1 VITASITIPDTP
13 WPALAGGL
21 FLVGMAV
28 LVWSYRRVANRSAAY
43 KIAWGLKLLAMV
55 ILLLCLMEPLW
66 LGKIA
71 KTGENYFLILA
82 DNSASMNVQ
91 EHDHAKNRGQL
102 VRDTVTAKDA
112 KWLSVLNE
120 HFQVRQY
127 VFDDRVRRTQE
138 FAELDYQGRA
148 SLLQSSLQVIAQRYQ
163 DRPLAGILLL
173 SDGNATDLQSQS
185 DGRSGLPPVY
195 PVLVGGDGSTK
206 DLALA
211 NVTVKETSFEAA
223 PVTIQTQVTAA
234 GYAGKTI
241 KLDLLDDADQVVQSQ
256 SQRIDQERQQHTFR
270 FRLRPA
276 KPGIMMCRLQVSQQ
290 DAGVEGAPEATQANN
305 SRAVVV
311 NRNDKPYRILYV
323 AGRPNWEY
331 KFLQR
336 ALSED
341 EQIQLVG
348 LLRVARREPKYD
360 WRGRRGE
367 TSNPLY
373 RGFDKQDEED
383 TEPYDQPVLIRLNTR
398 DEKEL
403 LDGFPKTAESLFEYH
418 ALVLDDVD
426 ASFFTHDQ
434 MNLIRRFVAERGGGF
449 LMLGGKESFRQ
460 GKFDRTP
467 IAPILP
473 VYVSGRAAV
482 GSSLGS
488 IRFDL
493 TREGW
498 LEPWVR
504 LYENEQKERERLQEM
519 PPFRVLNR
527 APSIKPGASVVAT
540 AGLDPT
546 KLLPALVVQRYGNG
560 RAASVTIGDVWRWG
574 LKKAKYHEDMDRFW
588 RQTLRWLLAD
598 VPQRFELEAKPKP
611 NQINQ
616 PIEFQVRVRDRT
628 YAPMDNVSVT
638 IEVKDSETETIRLHA
653 QPVEDESGVYQAT
666 FIPRNQETQIARA
679 VIRKANG
686 AEIGVAETGWTAD
699 LEAEEFRSLAVNK
712 PLLETLAQKTGGRV
726 VALKDLDRLVRDL
739 PQETAP
745 IMETRIQPVWDL
757 PGVQPLVFLVL
768 CSAFLAEWTLR
779 RRRGLP

>member
-1 VITASITIPDTP
+1 VITASITFPDTP

-21 FLVGMAV
+21 FLAGMTV
-28 LVWSYRRVANRSAAY
+28 SIWSYRRVANRNAAY
-43 KIAWGLKLLAMV
+43 KIGWGLKLLAIV

-71 KTGENYFLILA
+71 KPGENYFIILA

-91 EHDHAKNRGQL
+91 ENDNAKNRGQI
-102 VRDTVTAKDA
+102 VRETVTAADA
-112 KWLSVLNE
+112 KWLSDLNE

-127 VFDDRVRRTQE
+127 VFDDRVQRTQD
-138 FAELDYQGRA
+138 FAELDYKGRA

-173 SDGNATDLQSQS
+173 SDGNATDLQTQS
-185 DGRSGLPPVY
+185 AGWSALPPVY
-195 PVLVGGDGSTK
+195 PVLVGGGDSAK

-223 PVTIQTQVTAA
+223 PVTIQAQVTAA

-256 SQRIDQERQQHTFR
+256 TQRIGQDRQKHTFR
-270 FRLRPA
+270 FRVRPL
-276 KPGIMMCRLQVSQQ
+276 KLGIVMYRLQVSQQ
-290 DAGVEGAPEATQANN
+290 DAAADPAPEATQANN
-305 SRAVVV
+305 SRTVVV
-311 NRNDKPYRILYV
+311 NRNDKPYRVLYV

-373 RGFDKQDEED
+373 RGFDRQDEED
-383 TEPYDQPVLIRLNTR
+383 TEQYDQPVLIRLNTR

-403 LDGFPKTAESLFEYH
+403 LDGFPKTAEQLFEYH
-418 ALVLDDVD
+418 ALVLDDVN

-467 IAPILP
+467 IAPVLP
-473 VYVSGRAAV
+473 VYIGGRADA
-482 GSSLGS
+482 SSSPGP

-504 LYENEQKERERLQEM
+504 LYENEQEEKQRLQEM
-519 PPFRVLNR
+519 PPFRVLNH
-527 APSIKPGASVVAT
+527 ASSIKAGASVVAT

-560 RAASVTIGDVWRWG
+560 RVASVTIGDVWRWG

-588 RQTLRWLLAD
+588 RQTLRWLVAD
-598 VPQRFELEAKPKP
+598 VPQRFELEAKLKP

-616 PIEFQVRVRDRT
+616 PIEFQVRARDRN
-628 YAPMDNVSVT
+628 YEAMDNLSVT

-666 FIPRNQETQIARA
+666 FIPRNQEAQIARA
-679 VIRKANG
+679 VIHKANG
-686 AEIGVAETGWTAD
+686 AEIGVAETGWAAD
-699 LEAEEFRSLAVNK
+699 LEAEEFRSIAVNK

-726 VALKDLDRLVRDL
+726 VALGDLDRLVGDL

-745 IMETRIQPVWDL
+745 IMETQIQPIWDL
-757 PGVQPLVFLVL
+757 PGIQPLVFLL
-768 CSAFLAEWTLR
+768 LFIGLLTEWTLR